1 MTIETLT
8 NIISSAVALGMAQY
22 RTMVE
27 PLSDKISQRKALH
40 YIRRMGYSQKLLSA
54 WTDRGLVHRHKD
66 GERNSPVYYSMKE
79 LSRAILMEKV
89 EENEISECL

>member
-1 MTIETLT
+1 
-8 NIISSAVALGMAQY
+8 
-22 RTMVE
+22 MVE

-66 GERNSPVYYSMKE
+66 GDRNSPVYYSMKE